1 MMRHTFSALLAA
13 TVIAVPAFAQTQP
26 AQPAATPQPESHV
39 IIQQTREVQR
49 QQQQREQEIARER
62 NRTQRDNRVEQTE
75 RVSHTFKIGGS
86 GELQVSNYSGDITIT
101 RGDGNEIR
109 VEAVK
114 TARARTE
121 EQAREQLPA
130 VRVEFSERAGRAE
143 VKTIYPGEQFGP
155 SRQRNVSVSVAYTI
169 TAPQGTRINARTL
182 SGNVQSTGIKGEL
195 SLISI
200 SGDVRVVG
208 GARVSTATSTSGN
221 VEIRD
226 VQSDTPLEAT
236 STSGNIVVAQSR
248 APRMELGTI
257 SGTVTID
264 NVQAEQIEA
273 HSLSGDVNV
282 AFPFAKNGRY
292 ELNSHSGNVLIA
304 LIGNTGFE
312 LDANSFSG
320 NVQSAVTL
328 VDRSGGDDSGR
339 RGRPRRLQG
348 RFGDG
353 TALLDVTTFSGN
365 VIITKK

>member
-1 MMRHTFSALLAA
+1 MMRLTFSALLAA
-13 TVIAVPAFAQTQP
+13 TAIAAPAFAQTQP
-26 AQPAATPQPESHV
+26 AQPAVKAQPQPRV
-39 IIQQTREVQR
+39 IVEKREV
-49 QQQQREQEIARER
+49 QQQREQEIARER
-62 NRTQRDNRVEQTE
+62 ARMQRDNRVEQTE

-86 GELQVSNYSGDITIT
+86 GELQVGNYAGDITIT

-121 EQAREQLPA
+121 EQARELLPA
-130 VRVEFSERAGRAE
+130 VRVEFTERAGRAE
-143 VKTIYPGEQFGP
+143 AKTIYPSEQFGP
-155 SRQRNVSVSVAYTI
+155 SRQRNVSVTVSYTI
-169 TAPQGTRINARTL
+169 TAPQGTRLNVRTL
-182 SGNVQSTGIKGEL
+182 AGNVSSTGIKGEL
-195 SLISI
+195 SLVSI
-200 SGDVRVVG
+200 SGNVRVVG
-208 GARVSTATSTSGN
+208 GARVTTATSTSGD

-226 VQSDTPLEAT
+226 VQSDTPLEAS
-236 STSGNIVVAQSR
+236 STSGNIIVAQSR

-257 SGTVTID
+257 SGVVTIE
-264 NVQAEQIEA
+264 NVQAEEIEA

-292 ELNSHSGNVLIA
+292 ELNSHSGNIHIA
-304 LIGNTGFE
+304 LVGNTGFE
-312 LDANSFSG
+312 LEAESFSG

-339 RGRPRRLQG
+339 RGRVRRLRG

-353 TALLDVTTFSGN
+353 TALLDITTFSGN